1 MNIPHMTLNQKYYG
15 GAAVVILAVLAGTI
29 VAYPSLPNV
38 VPIHWDAHGHA
49 NGWGPKWSLFFY
61 GPGTM
66 LFMVLMFSA
75 LPWLSP
81 KKFEVD
87 SFRATYLYIMI
98 IVVAMIAYCN
108 VLILLSAL
116 GSVGGIVLDVSRAV
130 EGGVC
135 LLIALLG
142 NVLGKVRRNF
152 FVGIRTPW
160 TIANEHVWNA
170 THRFAA
176 KTFFAGGLLGLLA
189 VILGAPFW
197 LPIAAILIAALGPA
211 VYSLVF
217 YKQLERRGELS

>member
-1 MNIPHMTLNQKYYG
+1 
-15 GAAVVILAVLAGTI
+15 
-29 VAYPSLPNV
+29 
-38 VPIHWDAHGHA
+38 
-49 NGWGPKWSLFFY
+49 
-61 GPGTM
+61 
-66 LFMVLMFSA
+66 MFSA

-98 IVVAMIAYCN
+98 ILVAMMAYCN
-108 VLILLSAL
+108 LLILLAAL
-116 GSVGGIVLDVSRAV
+116 GSLGGIVLDVTRAV

-160 TIANEHVWNA
+160 TIANERVWNA
-170 THRFAA
+170 THRLAA
-176 KTFFAGGLLGLLA
+176 RTFFAGGLLGLLA

-197 LPIAAILIAALGPA
+197 LPITAILIAALGPA